1 MGEGEKHQAMF
12 VPHPNLLPSGEQE
25 ATNRKRIEE
34 SSMPRLK
41 PAMPARDKRLHR
53 GERGGIELL
62 LIQSVDH
69 LGKQGEV
76 VEVKRGYAMNYL
88 LPQGLATVATDH
100 HKRMVEK
107 HKAKLLQIQH
117 ERLAGLRQLA
127 DRITAQSVT
136 IEANANDEGHLYG
149 SVGAAEIVRAIKQHD
164 ITITVDQVRLKGPL
178 KELGLYTVDIHLGQ
192 DIEAQLKVWV
202 VPTVGDVEPAAEA
215 KPEAKEGE
223 AKAAGKS
230 GDVKA
235 GGKGAEAKAAA
246 KPAEAKTAAK

>member
-1 MGEGEKHQAMF
+1 
-12 VPHPNLLPSGEQE
+12 
-25 ATNRKRIEE
+25 
-34 SSMPRLK
+34 
-41 PAMPARDKRLHR
+41 MPATKSAIIPSRDKRLKR

-100 HKRMVEK
+100 HKRMVDK

-127 DRITAQSVT
+127 ERIAAQSVT

-149 SVGAAEIVRAIKQHD
+149 SVVGPDIVKALKQHD
-164 ITITVDQVRLKGPL
+164 ITVTADQVRLKGPL
-178 KELGLYTVDIHLGQ
+178 KELGLYTVDVHLGQ
-192 DIEAQLKVWV
+192 EIESQLKVWV
-202 VPTVGDVEPAAEA
+202 VPTVGEVEAPVEKTESKAEGA
-215 KPEAKEGE
+215 SAESKTGE
-223 AKAAGKS
+223 AKSA
-230 GDVKA
+230 
-235 GGKGAEAKAAA
+235 KGSAK
-246 KPAEAKTAAK
+246 KPAAKTADK